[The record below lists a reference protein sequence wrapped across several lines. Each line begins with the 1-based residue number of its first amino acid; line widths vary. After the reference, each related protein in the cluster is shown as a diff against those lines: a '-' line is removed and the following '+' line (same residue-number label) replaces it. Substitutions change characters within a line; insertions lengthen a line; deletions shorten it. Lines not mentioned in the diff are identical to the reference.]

1 MRANITLS
9 IDPGILLTINE
20 IAYRRRLSRSKLVS
34 EIFEQYINENG
45 ITVTHVVEVG
55 EDN

>member
-9 IDPGILLTINE
+9 IDPDILLTINE

>member
-1 MRANITLS
+1 MKANITLS
-9 IDPGILLTINE
+9 IDPDILLTINE

>member
-9 IDPGILLTINE
+9 IDPNILLTINE